1 MFRIE
6 WNLFII
12 FVFFELGIGSRHQN
26 HPTKKPENHHE
37 ESGKHVND
45 YDKVSQY
52 LFHVEKSGLLSLF

>member
-52 LFHVEKSGLLSLF
+52 LFHV